1 MHPSATI
8 HRLAPW
14 ALAASALF
22 SLAAPAQAAVSFNA
36 FAFDSAVSTSGAFG
50 GVNGI
55 YGNGDV
61 RLDSVSFNGL
71 TLGQSQLQ
79 TVSST
84 AIVLDD
90 GVDVTRGGHNLAAG
104 RGINSAA
111 DSWVGE
117 GPATITPTGAD
128 LQGALANYNLT
139 SIVVTREAPG
149 LAIVDVTFA
158 NPTNTFFLW
167 ERGANS
173 DLLVQALDDNGGV
186 IGSYTVLRQ
195 NYANTGI
202 VITTDNG
209 SFLNNGQALGS
220 IGFQTDTAVSRL
232 RLASFQTDT
241 INFNG
246 PDYKILAAAQPVPEP
261 TTWALL
267 LGGLGVVG
275 MLGRRRKPQA

>member
-1 MHPSATI
+1 MHTSAPFS
-8 HRLAPW
+8 RLAPLAI
-14 ALAASALF
+14 ALATLA
-22 SLAAPAQAAVSFNA
+22 SLAAPARAAVTFNA
-36 FAFDSAVSTSGAFG
+36 FSFDSTVSTSGAFG

-61 RLDSVSFNGL
+61 RLDSVTFNGL
-71 TLGQSQLQ
+71 TLGQSGLQ
-79 TVSST
+79 TVAST
-84 AIVLDD
+84 TIVLDD

-104 RGINSAA
+104 RGINSTA
-111 DSWVGE
+111 DSWASE

-139 SIVVTREAPG
+139 SIIVTREAPG
-149 LAIVDVTFA
+149 LAIVDVSFA

-195 NYANTGI
+195 NYTNTGI
-202 VITTDNG
+202 VVTTDNG

-220 IGFQTDTAVSRL
+220 LGFQTDTAVSRL
-232 RLASFQTDT
+232 RLASFSTDT

-246 PDYKILAAAQPVPEP
+246 PDYKILATAQPVPEP
-261 TTWALL
+261 ATWALL
-267 LGGLGVVG
+267 LGGLGV
-275 MLGRRRKPQA
+275 LGTLSRRRKVAG

>member
-1 MHPSATI
+1 MHTFAFAR
-8 HRLAPW
+8 RLAPV
-14 ALAASALF
+14 ALAALT
-22 SLAAPAQAAVSFNA
+22 LAAASVSAQAAVAFNA

-61 RLDSVSFNGL
+61 RLDSVSFNGQTL
-71 TLGQSQLQ
+71 TQSGLQ
-79 TVSST
+79 TVAST
-84 AIVLDD
+84 TIVLDD
-90 GVDVTRGGHNLAAG
+90 GIDVARGGHNLASG
-104 RGINSAA
+104 RGINSVA
-111 DSWVGE
+111 DGWVGE
-117 GPATITPTGAD
+117 GTATITPTSAD
-128 LQGALANYNLT
+128 LQSALANYNLT

-149 LAIVDVTFA
+149 LAIVDVSFA

-195 NYANTGI
+195 NYTNTGI
-202 VITTDNG
+202 IVTTDNG
-209 SFLNNGQALGS
+209 SFLNNGQALGA

-232 RLASFQTDT
+232 RLASFSTDT

-246 PDYKILAAAQPVPEP
+246 PDYKILATAQPVPEP
-261 TTWALL
+261 GSWALL
-267 LGGLGVVG
+267 ASGLGVIA
-275 MLGRRRKPQA
+275 MLGRRRKIEG

>member
-1 MHPSATI
+1 MPSSALAR
-8 HRLAPW
+8 RLAPV
-14 ALAASALF
+14 ALATALLAAASA
-22 SLAAPAQAAVSFNA
+22 PAQAVSFNA
-36 FAFDSAVSTSGAFG
+36 FSFDSTVSTSGAFG

-71 TLGQSQLQ
+71 TLDQSGLQ
-79 TVSST
+79 TVAST
-84 AIVLDD
+84 SIVLDD
-90 GVDVTRGGHNLAAG
+90 GIDVARGGHNLAAG

-128 LQGALANYNLT
+128 LQGALANYNLS
-139 SIVVTREAPG
+139 SIIVTREAPG
-149 LAIVDVTFA
+149 LAIVDVSFA

-232 RLASFQTDT
+232 RLASFKTDT
-241 INFNG
+241 IDFNG
-246 PDYKILAAAQPVPEP
+246 PDYKILATAQPVPEP

-275 MLGRRRKPQA
+275 LLGKRRKVLG

>member
-1 MHPSATI
+1 MHTSTLFG
-8 HRLAPW
+8 RLAPLAIAAA
-14 ALAASALF
+14 ALA
-22 SLAAPAQAAVSFNA
+22 SLAAPAQAAVAFNA

-61 RLDSVSFNGL
+61 RLDSVTFQGRTL
-71 TLGQSQLQ
+71 TQAGLQ
-79 TVSST
+79 TVATTS
-84 AIVLDD
+84 IVLDD
-90 GVDVTRGGHNLAAG
+90 GIDATRGGHNLAAG

-111 DSWVGE
+111 DSWAGE

-139 SIVVTREAPG
+139 SIVVTREARG
-149 LAIVDVTFA
+149 LAIVDVSFA

-202 VITTDNG
+202 VVTTDNG

-232 RLASFQTDT
+232 RLASFSTDT
-241 INFNG
+241 IDFNG
-246 PDYKILAAAQPVPEP
+246 PDYKILATAQPVPEP

-267 LGGLGVVG
+267 LGGLGVLTV
-275 MLGRRRKPQA
+275 LGRRRKTRD